1 MWCVSRS
8 IGRVLIHLRAAAN
21 RKSLRGLLPC
31 ELQLNATDHNASR
44 VLITSRGQS
53 TSAISELSNEGY
65 SSGTINLSVPFGQA
79 LSPVALRL
87 LSPMC
92 LMTSSHWRYEKT
104 VLRLLP
110 VLATPTTG
118 NAAFLVK
125 HKGGLSSRRD
135 VISQQ

>member
-31 ELQLNATDHNASR
+31 ELQLNATDHIASR

-53 TSAISELSNEGY
+53 TSAISEL

-92 LMTSSHWRYEKT
+92 LTTSSHWRYEKT